1 MKMRWLAESI
11 KDTFRWPALVR
22 LLLCFI
28 ILLCCRGNP
37 APTPSSQNQP
47 LAEQRL
53 NFRLIAPGETEA
65 EILQKAVN
73 IVPSAN
79 QLAWQE
85 LEFIA
90 FAHFGMNTFTN
101 REWGQGTESPTL
113 FNPTEFDARQ
123 WVSAL
128 KAAGMKMLIVT
139 AKHHDG
145 FCLWPSRQ
153 TEHSVAKSPWRK
165 GKGDVVKEVAKA
177 CREGGLKLGIY
188 LSPWDRHEPTY
199 GDSPA
204 YNEFFRRQLGELLA
218 NYGEVGEV
226 WFDGACGEGPNGKR
240 QVYDWPSYYRV
251 VRELQPKA
259 VIFGMGPDIRWV
271 GTESGYGRETEWS
284 VVPVKVR
291 PLEAPEE
298 QAGRASPPLSLD
310 DLFLPGD
317 MTEADLGS
325 RQKIKDARALA
336 WYPAETDV
344 SIRPGWFYHAG
355 QDGEVKSPEK
365 LVDIYFSSVGRNGVL
380 LLNVPPDKR
389 GRIHENDIRSLIGMR
404 RILDQTFQA
413 NLASGATV
421 SSSNERKG
429 YPASSIIDSSKS
441 SYWTTSDGIDSAV
454 LEFDLPASRTFNV
467 ALLQEHIRLGQRVE
481 EFSLEARDD
490 GTWRRFAGGTT
501 IGYKRL
507 IRFPEVTAQKIRLR
521 ILKSRSSPT
530 LAAFGLYMKAVSAAE

>member
-1 MKMRWLAESI
+1 MKTGWFVERL
-11 KDTFRWPALVR
+11 KDTFRWPALAWQ
-22 LLLCFI
+22 LSCFV
-28 ILLCCRGNP
+28 ILLCCAPDP
-37 APTPSSQNQP
+37 APTPSSQNQARTGQHP
-47 LAEQRL
+47 
-53 NFRLIAPGETEA
+53 NFVLIEPGETEA
-65 EILQKAVN
+65 SIVQKAAN
-73 IVPSAN
+73 IAPAAN

-90 FAHFGMNTFTN
+90 FAHFGMNTFTD
-101 REWGQGTESPTL
+101 REWGQGTESPSL

-153 TEHSVAKSPWRK
+153 TEHSVARSPWRD
-165 GKGDVVKEVAKA
+165 GKGDVVKEVAEA

-204 YNEFFRRQLGELLA
+204 YNEFFRRQLGELLTD
-218 NYGEVGEV
+218 YGEVGEV

-240 QVYDWPSYYRV
+240 QVYDWPSYYQV
-251 VRELQPKA
+251 VRKLQPKA

-291 PLEAPEE
+291 PLEAPEK
-298 QAGRASPPLSLD
+298 QAARGALHLSLD
-310 DLFLPGD
+310 DLFIPGD
-317 MTEADLGS
+317 MTAADLGS
-325 RQKIKDARALA
+325 REKISDARALA

-344 SIRPGWFYHAG
+344 SIRPGWFYHAS
-355 QDGEVKSPEK
+355 QDDEVKSPDR

-380 LLNVPPDKR
+380 LLNVPPDRR
-389 GRIHENDIRSLIGMR
+389 GLIHANDIRSLIGMR

-421 SSSNERKG
+421 SSSDEKKG
-429 YPASSIIDSSKS
+429 HPASSILDSSQAN
-441 SYWTTSDGIDSAV
+441 YWTTSDSIESAT
-454 LEFDLPASRTFNV
+454 LEFDLPALRKFNV
-467 ALLQEHIRLGQRVE
+467 AMLKEYIRVGQRVE
-481 EFSLEARDD
+481 EFSLEAWD
-490 GTWRRFAGGTT
+490 GRTWRGFAEGTT
-501 IGYKRL
+501 IGHKRL
-507 IRFPEVTAQKIRLR
+507 IRFPEVSAQKIRLR
-521 ILKSRSSPT
+521 ILKSRMSPT
-530 LAAFGLYMKAVSAAE
+530 LSAFGLFRMPASSAK